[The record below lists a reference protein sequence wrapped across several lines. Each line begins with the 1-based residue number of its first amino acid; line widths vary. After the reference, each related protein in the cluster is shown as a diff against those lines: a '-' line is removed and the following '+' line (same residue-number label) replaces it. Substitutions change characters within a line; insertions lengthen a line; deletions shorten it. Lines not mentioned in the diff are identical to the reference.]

1 LIRSVA
7 ANRAVSQQE
16 QFETQ
21 NLAEKQKL
29 MIKQQIESG
38 EYEDSAEDYGLGATS
53 VKRSL
58 RSFGSS
64 GMSGILSVGGGR
76 MGRL

>member
-1 LIRSVA
+1 MFYLIRSVA
-7 ANRAVSQQE
+7 NNRALSQQE
-16 QFETQ
+16 QLETQ

-38 EYEDSAEDYGLGATS
+38 EYEESVEDFGFGSNT

-58 RSFGSS
+58 RSISS
-64 GMSGILSVGGGR
+64 IGMSAVGR